1 MEQFLWAVP
10 AAGALALAFAFIKS
24 QWINKQDAGNETMT
38 TIAKNIAE
46 GAMAFLKA
54 EYQKL
59 AIFVIVVAGL
69 LAYANNGKADSHA
82 LIAVSFIIGAVC
94 SGLAGFFGMRVATA
108 ANVRTANA
116 AQKGLSPAMDVAF
129 SGGAVMGM
137 SVVGLALFGLGL
149 LFFMFGKSS
158 LLGFTPD
165 LSNPFELNQV
175 LNVIAGFSLGAS
187 SIALFAR
194 VGGGI
199 FTKAADVG
207 ADLVG
212 KVEAGIPEDDPRNP
226 ATIADN
232 VGDNVGDVA
241 GMGADLFESYIGAII
256 GSMVLGISWMKAIQG
271 PAFENIDGS
280 LNPVLL
286 PLFLAAAGIVI
297 SIGCTFLVKTK
308 KVAILRRRSIQG
320 PSLLQALCSSS
331 ASY

>member
-10 AAGALALAFAFIKS
+10 QLVPWHWLAFIKS

-46 GAMAFLKA
+46 GAIAFLKA

-82 LIAVSFIIGAVC
+82 LIAVSFIVGAVC
-94 SGLAGFFGMRVATA
+94 SVSPASSACASPA
-108 ANVRTANA
+108 AVRTANA
-116 AQKGLSPAMDVAF
+116 ARRGSPPVDVAF

-149 LFFMFGKSS
+149 LFFMFGRVASRS
-158 LLGFTPD
+158 TPTCPPLRVEPGFERHHG
-165 LSNPFELNQV
+165 LAWGQFHR
-175 LNVIAGFSLGAS
+175 
-187 SIALFAR
+187 LFAR

-226 ATIADN
+226 N
-232 VGDNVGDVA
+232 H
-241 GMGADLFESYIGAII
+241 
-256 GSMVLGISWMKAIQG
+256 
-271 PAFENIDGS
+271 
-280 LNPVLL
+280 
-286 PLFLAAAGIVI
+286 
-297 SIGCTFLVKTK
+297 
-308 KVAILRRRSIQG
+308 RR
-320 PSLLQALCSSS
+320 
-331 ASY
+331 